1 MVKDEYTLVLVKPDG
16 VKTRHIGDIIT
27 RIERKGYTI
36 EALKMIIPTE
46 EKLRQ
51 HYADKV
57 DKPFFPELL
66 EYMTE
71 GPIVGIVVSGTNV
84 VHAIHNMAGATNP
97 GEAEWGTIRGDYG
110 REWPDGNLR
119 NIIHTSDTVES
130 AQHEI
135 GIWFPEFDI
144 EQARKAHL
152 ND

>member
-27 RIERKGYTI
+27 RIERKGYNI
-36 EALKMIIPTE
+36 EALKMINPSE

-51 HYADKV
+51 HYFDKV

-84 VHAIHNMAGATNP
+84 IQAIHNMAGATSP

-119 NIIHTSDTVES
+119 NIIHTSDNVNS
-130 AQHEI
+130 ATREI

-144 EQARKAHL
+144 KDKQ
-152 ND
+152 

>member
-27 RIERKGYTI
+27 RIERKGYNI
-36 EALKMIIPTE
+36 EALKMINPSE

-51 HYADKV
+51 HYFDKV

-84 VHAIHNMAGATNP
+84 IQEIHNMAGATNP

-119 NIIHTSDTVES
+119 NIIHTSDNVNS
-130 AQHEI
+130 ATREI

-144 EQARKAHL
+144 KDKQ
-152 ND
+152 

>member
-27 RIERKGYTI
+27 RIERKGYNI

-51 HYADKV
+51 HYSDKV

-71 GPIVGIVVSGTNV
+71 GPVVGIVVSGTNV
-84 VHAIHNMAGATNP
+84 VQAGATNP

-119 NIIHTSDTVES
+119 NIIHTSDTVDS
-130 AQHEI
+130 ASREI
-135 GIWFPEFDI
+135 GIWFPEFDV

-152 ND
+152 EDK

>member
-27 RIERKGYTI
+27 RIERKGYKI
-36 EALKMIIPTE
+36 EALKMIEPTK

-51 HYADKV
+51 HYFDKV

-84 VHAIHNMAGATNP
+84 IQAIHNIAGATKP
-97 GEAEWGTIRGDYG
+97 GEADWGTIRGDYG

-119 NIIHTSDTVES
+119 NIIHTSDNVDS
-130 AQHEI
+130 ASREI
-135 GIWFPEFDI
+135 NIWFPEFEIDKK
-144 EQARKAHL
+144 Q
-152 ND
+152 

>member
-27 RIERKGYTI
+27 RIERKGYKI
-36 EALKMIIPTE
+36 EALKMIEPTE

-51 HYADKV
+51 HYFDKV

-84 VHAIHNMAGATNP
+84 IHAIHNMAGATNP

-119 NIIHTSDTVES
+119 NIIHTSDNVDS
-130 AQHEI
+130 ASREI
-135 GIWFPEFDI
+135 NIWFPEFEIDKK
-144 EQARKAHL
+144 Q
-152 ND
+152 

>member
-27 RIERKGYTI
+27 RIERKGYNI
-36 EALKMIIPTE
+36 EALKMIDPSE
-46 EKLRQ
+46 KKLRQ
-51 HYADKV
+51 HYFDKV

-84 VHAIHNMAGATNP
+84 IQAIHNMAGATNP

-110 REWPDGNLR
+110 LSL
-119 NIIHTSDTVES
+119 IH
-130 AQHEI
+130 I
-135 GIWFPEFDI
+135 
-144 EQARKAHL
+144 
-152 ND
+152 

>member
-27 RIERKGYTI
+27 RIERKGYNI
-36 EALKMIIPTE
+36 EALKMINPSE

-51 HYADKV
+51 HYFDKV

-84 VHAIHNMAGATNP
+84 IQAIHNMAGATNS

-119 NIIHTSDTVES
+119 NIIHTSDNVDS
-130 AQHEI
+130 ATREI

-144 EQARKAHL
+144 KDKQ
-152 ND
+152 

>member
-27 RIERKGYTI
+27 RIERKGYNI
-36 EALKMIIPTE
+36 EALKMIEPSE

-51 HYADKV
+51 HYFDKV

-84 VHAIHNMAGATNP
+84 IQEIHNMACATNP

-119 NIIHTSDTVES
+119 NIIHTSDNVNS
-130 AQHEI
+130 ASREI
-135 GIWFPEFDI
+135 DIWFPEFNIKDK
-144 EQARKAHL
+144 Q
-152 ND
+152 

>member
-27 RIERKGYTI
+27 RIERKGYNI
-36 EALKMIIPTE
+36 EALKMINPSE

-51 HYADKV
+51 HYFDKV

-84 VHAIHNMAGATNP
+84 IQAIHNTAGATNP

-119 NIIHTSDTVES
+119 NIIHTSDNVNS
-130 AQHEI
+130 ATREI

-144 EQARKAHL
+144 KDKQ
-152 ND
+152 

>member
-27 RIERKGYTI
+27 RIERKGYNI
-36 EALKMIIPTE
+36 EALKMIDPSE
-46 EKLRQ
+46 KKLRQ
-51 HYADKV
+51 HYFDKV

-84 VHAIHNMAGATNP
+84 IQAIHNMVGATNP

-119 NIIHTSDTVES
+119 NIIHTSDNVNS
-130 AQHEI
+130 ATREI

-144 EQARKAHL
+144 KDKQ
-152 ND
+152 